1 MVQSCF
7 ESISG
12 VLRLSKD
19 KQKNI
24 IIKNT
29 KQELLKLYPGDNIMV
44 CDRIKK
50 VILVG
55 KLKEQLYKNGYI
67 DAISLYVS
75 NSVNTTVEI
84 VPMLNI
90 NFIGKIG

>member
-19 KQKNI
+19 KKKNI
-24 IIKNT
+24 VIKNT
-29 KQELLKLYPGDNIMV
+29 KQEVLRLNPGDNIMV
-44 CDRIKK
+44 CNRVKGE
-50 VILVG
+50 ILVG

-75 NSVNTTVEI
+75 NSVNTTVEV
-84 VPMLNI
+84 VPMINI
-90 NFIGKIG
+90 NFIGKLG

>member
-1 MVQSCF
+1 MIQSCF

-12 VLRLSKD
+12 VLRLTMD
-19 KQKNI
+19 KRKNI
-24 IIKNT
+24 VIKNT
-29 KQELLKLYPGDNIMV
+29 KQEVLRLNPGDNIMV
-44 CDRIKK
+44 CDRIKGA
-50 VILVG
+50 ILVG